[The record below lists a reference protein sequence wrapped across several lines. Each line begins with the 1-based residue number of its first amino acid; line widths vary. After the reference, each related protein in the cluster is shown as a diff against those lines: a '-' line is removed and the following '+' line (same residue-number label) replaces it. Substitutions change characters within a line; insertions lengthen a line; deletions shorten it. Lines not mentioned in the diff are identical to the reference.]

1 MIRKIK
7 SLVDKIFNKK
17 DVLDSLKLLAEY
29 QESKAVSQNREQEL
43 LKIARTIK
51 EYPELFESEGFG
63 YLIKFSEYY
72 LNNYK

>member
-51 EYPELFESEGFG
+51 EYPELF
-63 YLIKFSEYY
+63 
-72 LNNYK
+72 

>member
-43 LKIARTIK
+43 LKIAGTIK
-51 EYPELFESEGFG
+51 EYPELFESEG
-63 YLIKFSEYY
+63 L
-72 LNNYK
+72 